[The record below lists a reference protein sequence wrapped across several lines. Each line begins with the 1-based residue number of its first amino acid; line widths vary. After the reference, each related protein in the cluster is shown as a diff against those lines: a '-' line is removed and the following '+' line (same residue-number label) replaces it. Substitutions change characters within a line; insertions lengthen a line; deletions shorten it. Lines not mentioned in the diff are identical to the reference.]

1 MWRRAIWSGL
11 PLFLVLALAFCAA
24 QQVAVPERGP
34 VVAVW
39 DLEDVG
45 PFAKASPGLGEILS
59 NEIIETIRQKGNYTV
74 VERDRLRLVLEELN
88 LGTTSLVDEATRLRL
103 GKLVGARLMVFGGY
117 QTIGDM
123 MRLDVRLVE
132 VESGRMVRAVSK
144 TAPAADLPQL
154 LKTARE
160 AAADL
165 L

>member
-1 MWRRAIWSGL
+1 MRHRAILSGL
-11 PLFLVLALAFCAA
+11 PFFLVLALAFCAA
-24 QQVAVPERGP
+24 QQVPAPERGP

-45 PFAKASPGLGEILS
+45 PFAKAPPGLGEILS
-59 NEIIETIRQKGNYTV
+59 TEIIEAIRQKGVYTV

-88 LGTTSLVDEATRLRL
+88 LGTTSLADETTRLRL
-103 GKLVGARLMVFGGY
+103 GKLVGAKLMVFGGY
-117 QTIGDM
+117 QTVGDM

-144 TAPAADLPQL
+144 TAPAADVPRL
-154 LKTARE
+154 LKAARE

>member
-1 MWRRAIWSGL
+1 MWRRAIL
-11 PLFLVLALAFCAA
+11 PCLFLFVLLTVGACAP
-24 QQVAVPERGP
+24 QVVAPESGP

-59 NEIIETIRQKGNYTV
+59 NEIIETIRQKGTYTV

-103 GKLVGARLMVFGGY
+103 GKLVGATLMVFGGY
-117 QTIGDM
+117 QTVGDM

-132 VESGRMVRAVSK
+132 VESGRMLKAVFK
-144 TAPAADLPQL
+144 TAPAADLPRL
-154 LKTARE
+154 LETARE

>member
-1 MWRRAIWSGL
+1 MWRRAIRSGL

-24 QQVAVPERGP
+24 QQVAVPEMGP

-59 NEIIETIRQKGNYTV
+59 NEIIETIRQKGTYTV

-154 LKTARE
+154 LEAARE

>member
-1 MWRRAIWSGL
+1 MWRRAIL
-11 PLFLVLALAFCAA
+11 PCLFLFVILTVGACAP
-24 QQVAVPERGP
+24 QVVAPERGP
-34 VVAVW
+34 IVAVW

-59 NEIIETIRQKGNYTV
+59 NEIIETIRQKGTYTV

-103 GKLVGARLMVFGGY
+103 GKLVGATLMVFGGY
-117 QTIGDM
+117 QTVGDM

-132 VESGRMVRAVSK
+132 VESGRMLKAVFK
-144 TAPAADLPQL
+144 TAPAADLPRL
-154 LKTARE
+154 LETVRE